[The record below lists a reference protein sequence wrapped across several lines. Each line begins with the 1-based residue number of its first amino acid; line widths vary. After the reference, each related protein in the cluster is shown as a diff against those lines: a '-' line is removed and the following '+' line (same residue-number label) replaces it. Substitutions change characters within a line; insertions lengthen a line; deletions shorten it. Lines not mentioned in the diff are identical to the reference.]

1 MDEIF
6 KLLNPDNTVTLN
18 RPLAHILGSNAA
30 IIYSA
35 LVAKQAYYSKRDMLD
50 AEGYFYSTIDDLK
63 ESTSDAAFACV
74 RTLIC

>member
-18 RPLAHILGSNAA
+18 RPLAHALGTTEA

-35 LVAKQAYYSKRDMLD
+35 L
-50 AEGYFYSTIDDLK
+50 IDGKLNKTKHRRIVLCRCECFVD
-63 ESTSDAAFACV
+63 C
-74 RTLIC
+74 